1 MTSGSTPSQILFVD
15 DDTRL
20 LSSIRRMLGRAF
32 SIQTAQSGA
41 EALEILDT
49 QGPFAVV
56 VSDIKMP
63 EMDGITF
70 LSQVKERYPDTVR
83 LLLTAFANL
92 QNALDAIN
100 TGYIFRL
107 LMKPCNEQNL
117 YQALSDA
124 LQQHQLIQN
133 QYEVEGLRKL
143 KMAMDGIVSGFAALI
158 EARDPYT
165 AGHQRK
171 VTNLSLA
178 IAKSLDLD
186 RERMECLRLGAMV
199 HDVGK
204 VYIPAEFLNK
214 PTKLSEAEFTII
226 KSHPLVGYNILQHV
240 EFPWP
245 VSQVVLQHHERLDGS
260 GYPYGTAARQ
270 LLTESRILAVA
281 DVVDA
286 MTSHRPYRAALGV
299 EAALDEIQ
307 QHKKTQYDEEIVEA
321 CDDLL
326 RKQGLQWDR

>member
-1 MTSGSTPSQILFVD
+1 MTNSCTTPKILFVD

-20 LSSIRRMLGRAF
+20 LSSIHRMLGRGF
-32 SIQTAQSGA
+32 SIQTAQGGA
-41 EALEILDT
+41 EALEILET

-70 LSQVKERYPDTVR
+70 ISQVKERHPDTVR
-83 LLLTAFANL
+83 MLLTAFANL

-100 TGYIFRL
+100 SGYVFRL
-107 LMKPCNEQNL
+107 LMKPCNEQKL

-143 KMAMDGIVSGFAALI
+143 KMAMDGIVSGFVALV

-171 VTNLSLA
+171 VTKLSLA
-178 IAKSLDLD
+178 IAESLGLD

-204 VYIPAEFLNK
+204 VYIPSEFLNK
-214 PTKLSEAEFTII
+214 PAKLTEAEFTII
-226 KSHPLVGYNILQHV
+226 KAHPMVGYNILQHV
-240 EFPWP
+240 DFPWP

-260 GYPYGTAARQ
+260 GYPCGAAAEQ
-270 LLTESRILAVA
+270 ILTESRILAVA

-286 MTSHRPYRAALGV
+286 MTSHRPYRAALGI

-307 QHKKTQYDEEIVEA
+307 QHKRTCYDEEIVEA
-321 CDDLL
+321 CDELL
-326 RKQGLQWDR
+326 RKQGLALE

>member
-1 MTSGSTPSQILFVD
+1 MSNGSTSSQILFVD

-20 LSSIRRMLGRAF
+20 LASIRRMLGKAF

-41 EALEILDT
+41 EALEILEKK
-49 QGPFAVV
+49 GPFAVV

-83 LLLTAFANL
+83 MLLTAFANL

-100 TGYIFRL
+100 SGYVFRL

-117 YQALSDA
+117 HQALSDA
-124 LQQHQLIQN
+124 LYQHQLIHN
-133 QYEVEGLRKL
+133 QYEIEGLRKL
-143 KMAMDGIVSGFAALI
+143 KKAMDGIVSGFVAMV

-178 IAKSLDLD
+178 IAQTLGLD

-204 VYIPAEFLNK
+204 VYIPSEFLNK
-214 PTKLSEAEFTII
+214 PAKLTEAEFTII
-226 KSHPLVGYNILQHV
+226 KAHPVVGYNILQHV

-245 VSQVVLQHHERLDGS
+245 VSQVVLQHHERIDGS
-260 GYPYGTAARQ
+260 GYPYGTPDAQ

-286 MTSHRPYRAALGV
+286 MTSHRPYRAALGM
-299 EAALDEIQ
+299 EAALEEI
-307 QHKKTQYDEEIVEA
+307 HKYKKTHYDQDIVEA

-326 RKQGLQWDR
+326 RKQGFAIE